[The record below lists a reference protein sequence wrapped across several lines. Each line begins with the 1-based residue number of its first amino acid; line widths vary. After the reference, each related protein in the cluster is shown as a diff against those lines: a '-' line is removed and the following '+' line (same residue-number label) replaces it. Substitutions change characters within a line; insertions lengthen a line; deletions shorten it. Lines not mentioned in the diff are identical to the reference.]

1 MGFHQNMVIVH
12 GNEASKDGDINRRD
26 LMAFTRD
33 SMGSSMGRRKESKQ
47 QELLGGLEHD
57 FYMTFPSYWV
67 LLGIMIIGNND
78 PS

>member
-47 QELLGGLEHD
+47 QETGWWLEH
-57 FYMTFPSYWV
+57 FLLFHSVGIFLSSQLTNSYFSE
-67 LLGIMIIGNND
+67 G
-78 PS
+78 

>member
-47 QELLGGLEHD
+47 QETGWWLEHFLLFHSVGI
-57 FYMTFPSYWV
+57 FYHP
-67 LLGIMIIGNND
+67 N
-78 PS
+78 